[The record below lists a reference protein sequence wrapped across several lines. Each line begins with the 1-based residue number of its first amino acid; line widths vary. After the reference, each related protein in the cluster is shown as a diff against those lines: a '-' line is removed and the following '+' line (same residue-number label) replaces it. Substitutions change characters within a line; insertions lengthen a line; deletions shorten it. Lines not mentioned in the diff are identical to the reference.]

1 MIYPMNTVKKM
12 MMTVLKIQIMKLMTK
27 QAVRHLGVQLRE
39 IRIIVSV
46 ILNLRCRLTLTM
58 TILKDGDQ
66 FYILKRNIT
75 IHLIIWKLI
84 I

>member
-12 MMTVLKIQIMKLMTK
+12 MIIVLKIQIMKLVTK

-39 IRIIVSV
+39 IRIVSV
-46 ILNLRCRLTLTM
+46 RLNLRCRLTLPM

-66 FYILKRNIT
+66 FYILKLNIT
-75 IHLIIWKLI
+75 FHLIIWKLI